1 MNQPARANRGPR
13 VGNRPALRATLI
25 AAGFLATAVLIGAPL
40 AVIFMRA
47 FSGGVGNYLHDIA
60 APDTLHAI
68 GLTVLTA
75 VIVVPLN
82 LLFGFAAAW
91 SITRFAY
98 PGRQWLITL
107 IELPF
112 SISPIVAGTIYLFVY
127 GRQGV
132 LGPWLG
138 RIDVQIMFSL
148 PAIILVTL
156 FVTSPYIAR
165 ELITF
170 MRAQGSEDEEAA
182 RTLGANGLQLLW
194 RITLP
199 NVRLALL
206 CGVVLCTARAV
217 GEFGAV
223 SVVSGNIRGQT
234 NTLPLQIELL
244 YNDYNS
250 PAAFAAASVL
260 TLIAIVTI
268 AAKAWLERRYHEA
281 GR

>member
-1 MNQPARANRGPR
+1 MSAAPRPDRAPR
-13 VGNRPALRATLI
+13 VGNGHALRMTLI
-25 AAGFLATAVLIGAPL
+25 AAGFLATAMLIGAPL
-40 AVIFMRA
+40 AVIFVRA
-47 FSGGVGNYLHDIA
+47 FSGGIGTYLHNILA
-60 APDTLHAI
+60 ADTVHAI

-91 SITRFAY
+91 AITRFVFR
-98 PGRQWLITL
+98 GRQWLITL

-127 GRQGV
+127 GRQGL

-138 RIDVQIMFSL
+138 RMDIQIMFSL

-182 RTLGANGLQLLW
+182 RTLGASGLQLLW

-206 CGVVLCTARAV
+206 CGVVLCTARSV

-260 TLIAIVTI
+260 TLIAIATI
-268 AAKAWLERRYHEA
+268 AAKAWLERRYHAA